1 MTKLRKPGIVY
12 EFAKIILKNKTT
24 TVTSK
29 MLDLNI
35 TRIFISIQIHFISCK
50 NIVHIK
56 EKVKHVH
63 AWKEMKHCHSILT
76 KKTNIQSLKQR
87 LLLVKVTITQI
98 IKKIKNRKGKSSKM

>member
-56 EKVKHVH
+56 EKVRH

-76 KKTNIQSLKQR
+76 KKTNIQSLKQS

-98 IKKIKNRKGKSSKM
+98 IKK